1 MTAIN
6 PFFPSPRSGLRLL
19 QRPSPQKQ
27 IPSSRDVNASQIQR
41 FPTSFMPHLGQV
53 PAASFTTS
61 GCIGQAYCSYRARI
75 AIGVEKSLACGND
88 SKPVL
93 PVMEAQGRPLQP
105 LDDVNCGV
113 RLAAQ
118 PDRSGSVSCHA
129 AAPPARGAGDSACG
143 GPGKTLDGDRANR
156 CPPPL
161 RAGPGRRH

>member
-1 MTAIN
+1 M
-6 PFFPSPRSGLRLL
+6 
-19 QRPSPQKQ
+19 
-27 IPSSRDVNASQIQR
+27 NASQIQR

-113 RLAAQ
+113 RLAASRIA
-118 PDRSGSVSCHA
+118 PD
-129 AAPPARGAGDSACG
+129 PFPAM
-143 GPGKTLDGDRANR
+143 
-156 CPPPL
+156 PL
-161 RAGPGRRH
+161 RRQLAEAAIPLAAVLAKR